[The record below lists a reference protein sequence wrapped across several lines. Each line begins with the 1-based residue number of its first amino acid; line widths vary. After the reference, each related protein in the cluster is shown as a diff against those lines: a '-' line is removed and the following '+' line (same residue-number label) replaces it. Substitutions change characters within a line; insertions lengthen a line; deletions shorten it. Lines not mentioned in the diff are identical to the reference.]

1 MPVTVDENFEEFVLN
16 WQRFRDRLVVFLGAG
31 ASIGAVNKNGADLPN
46 AYDLRN
52 AMWEEFKADRTR
64 SFDPAELK
72 LMSLEHAAAIIETS
86 TGRDEVDKFL
96 LDRFTCEKPM
106 WQHLVLPYLKPLSIF
121 TTNYDEMV
129 ELGYKH
135 HGPVP
140 DVICDG
146 KEPPAGRHAIYKPH
160 GSLGHSNRTVGK
172 GGLVITQFDY
182 FSMIAE
188 YRKMLKTSLAP
199 LGETCVIIAGYSF
212 GDMDIGAELYALRKE
227 NSGTPWYAVFPRT
240 DPQVRQMYSQRLNIR
255 QIGMTL
261 EGFLSE
267 LDKRVGFIP
276 AEHKHSKRGRL
287 VTQGIIQ

>member
-1 MPVTVDENFEEFVLN
+1 MPAAVDQFFEEFVLN
-16 WQRFRDRLVVFLGAG
+16 WPRFRDRVVVFLGAG
-31 ASIGAVNKNGADLPN
+31 ASVGAVNVNNAPLPN

-52 AMWEEFKADRTR
+52 ALWQEFKADRNR
-64 SFDPAELK
+64 PFDPAELK

-96 LDRFTCEKPM
+96 LERFTCDKPM
-106 WQHLVLPYLKPLSIF
+106 WQHLALPYLKPLSIF

-146 KEPPAGRHAIYKPH
+146 KEPPSGRHAIYKPH
-160 GSLGHSNRTVGK
+160 GSLGHSKRPVGK

-182 FSMIAE
+182 FSMISE
-188 YRKMLKTSLAP
+188 YRKMLKTSLST
-199 LGETCVIIAGYSF
+199 LGESCVIIAGYSF
-212 GDMDIGAELYALRKE
+212 GDMDIGAELYSLRKE
-227 NSGTPWYAVFPRT
+227 SGGTPWYAVFPRT

-267 LDKRVGFIP
+267 LDKRVDFIP
-276 AEHKHSKRGRL
+276 PEHKHAKRGRL
-287 VTQGIIQ
+287 KAKGIIQ